1 MSADA
6 AAAPRRLDRRKARTR
21 AALVGAAQRFL
32 ADGKTNVS
40 IQEITD
46 AADVGFGSFYNHFST
61 KDELF
66 AEAVSATLDTWGAL
80 RDKMVAG
87 LDDPA
92 EIFAM
97 SFRMTGRLQRV
108 YPELVRGLLNSGIS
122 VLVSDRGLR
131 PRALADIA
139 LGIEQGR
146 FTMPDPE
153 LGLMAAGGALLGL
166 LQLLESH
173 PDLDDGVVS
182 DAFTERVLLMF
193 GLGADEARV
202 ICTRT
207 LPELPAIA

>member
-1 MSADA
+1 MTKSVLEHAQRETNMSADA

-97 SFRMTGRLQRV
+97 SFRMTGRLQRL

-122 VLVSDRGLR
+122 VLKCGSQAVHSPTTRIRVRRRSSSSSRVGGSR
-131 PRALADIA
+131 TATSTRSTSALA
-139 LGIEQGR
+139 
-146 FTMPDPE
+146 M
-153 LGLMAAGGALLGL
+153 
-166 LQLLESH
+166 
-173 PDLDDGVVS
+173 
-182 DAFTERVLLMF
+182 
-193 GLGADEARV
+193 
-202 ICTRT
+202 C
-207 LPELPAIA
+207 